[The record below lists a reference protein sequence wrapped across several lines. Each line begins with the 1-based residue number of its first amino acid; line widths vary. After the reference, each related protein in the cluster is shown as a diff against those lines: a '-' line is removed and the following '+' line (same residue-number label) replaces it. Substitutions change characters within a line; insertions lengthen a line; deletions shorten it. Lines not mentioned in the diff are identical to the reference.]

1 MKNKNKIV
9 SFFTNTFCIIFG
21 ILVSPFVL
29 LFYAILTSLLVVVGV
44 FSSLVF
50 MSINIGYSVL
60 RKEMPERIE
69 LFFDRMHRKINTFFD
84 SMNFGSS
91 KDIDDEKDYFDDY
104 CDYLKEEDYR
114 KISGE

>member
-44 FSSLVF
+44 FGSLVF
-50 MSINIGYSVL
+50 MSITIGYSVL
-60 RKEMPERIE
+60 RKEMPEGIE

-91 KDIDDEKDYFDDY
+91 KDIDDEEDYFDDY

>member
-44 FSSLVF
+44 FGSLVF
-50 MSINIGYSVL
+50 MSIHIGYSVL
-60 RKEMPERIE
+60 RKEMPEGIE
-69 LFFDRMHRKINTFFD
+69 LFFDRMHRKINAFFD

-91 KDIDDEKDYFDDY
+91 KDIDDEEDYFDDY
-104 CDYLKEEDYR
+104 CDYLKEEDYS